1 LMALSPHSSQELA
14 EGREL
19 GATLLAWYRRSSR
32 DLPWRRTRDPYA
44 IWVSE
49 TMLQQT
55 RVETVLPYYER
66 FLRELPDVASLAEAP
81 EEQVLSLW
89 SGLGYYRRARMLHA
103 AAKTV
108 AEQLGGR
115 LPEEVEQLRQLEGVG
130 AYTAGALASI
140 AFGKRAALVDGNV
153 ARVLSR
159 LFALESDV
167 KTAAGIAAVWAVAE
181 RLVALVDGP
190 PGDWNQALMEL
201 GATVCTPG
209 EPRCAECPVSIG
221 CRARSLGIAARLPRA
236 SAKKKPT
243 SVRRVA
249 LVVASADHVVLARR
263 RPAGLF
269 AGLWEPPAA
278 DGDDPVPL
286 AAQLGIPQKRLRP
299 SGHVVHVLSHRRLEI
314 AISLVAMGTRRRW
327 GLPGPDYDAIEVVRK
342 DQLLSRPH
350 ASLARKILAA
360 AGVSPLAKATRP
372 GLPSK
377 PK

>member
-1 LMALSPHSSQELA
+1 MALRSHSLPEASA
-14 EGREL
+14 DRAL
-19 GATLLAWYRRSSR
+19 GAALVAWYRRSSR

-66 FLRELPDVASLAEAP
+66 FLRQLPDVASLAEAP
-81 EEQVLSLW
+81 EEQVLALW

-108 AEQLGGR
+108 AGQLGGR
-115 LPEEVEQLRQLEGVG
+115 LPEEPEQLRRLEGVG
-130 AYTAGALASI
+130 PYTAGALASI
-140 AFGKRAALVDGNV
+140 AFDKRAALVDGNV

-159 LFALESDV
+159 LFALEHDV
-167 KTAAGIAAVWAVAE
+167 KSTAGIAAVWAVAE
-181 RLVALVDGP
+181 RLVAQVEGP

-209 EPRCAECPVSIG
+209 EPRCPVCPVSTT
-221 CRARSLGIAARLPRA
+221 CRARALGIAARLPRA
-236 SAKKKPT
+236 SPKRKPLG
-243 SVRRVA
+243 VRRVA

-263 RPAGLF
+263 RREGLF

-278 DGDDPVPL
+278 DGDDPFPL
-286 AAQLGIPQKRLRP
+286 AAELGIPERGIRP
-299 SGHVVHVLSHRRLEI
+299 GGHVVHVLSHRRLEI
-314 AISLVAMGTRRRW
+314 AVSVADIGRRRRW
-327 GLPGPDYDAIEVVRK
+327 QPPGPDYEAIEAVRK

-350 ASLARKILAA
+350 ASLTRKILAA
-360 AGVSPLAKATRP
+360 AGVVPLAKAARP

-377 PK
+377 PT